1 MLIKKESGC
10 IELNQNKMN
19 KYIEMCMIIVI
30 FYLYVVVKY
39 LIII

>member
-10 IELNQNKMN
+10 IEPNQNKMN
-19 KYIEMCMIIVI
+19 KYTETSMTTATS
-30 FYLYVVVKY
+30 YSYVAAKY

>member
-1 MLIKKESGC
+1 MLIKKELGC

-19 KYIEMCMIIVI
+19 KYIEMSMIIAI
-30 FYLYVVVKY
+30 FYLYVIVKY